1 MTVQPYLF
9 FNGRA
14 EEALDF
20 YKQALDAKPV
30 MLMRF
35 KENPGG
41 EKVNPPGSS
50 EKVMHMA
57 FNVGD
62 TMVLASDGMKY
73 DGTNFQG
80 FALAIT
86 VDSVEKAKKMEAALK
101 QGGSQG
107 MPPGETFFAKYFA
120 MVTDKFGVQWM
131 LLAEPKQ

>member
-14 EEALDF
+14 EEALEF
-20 YKQALDAKPV
+20 YKQALEAKPV

-86 VDSVEKAKKMEAALK
+86 VDGVDKAKQMEAALK

-107 MPPGETFFAKYFA
+107 MPSGETFFAKYFA

-131 LLAEPKQ
+131 LLAGPKQ